1 MADEEQWL
9 ALLHAEDVDGFNG
22 KRTERTRLELFAAD
36 FAGLKLVGV
45 DLSNANLEKSD
56 LTGTDLTDANL
67 MKANLGGIDGSG
79 AILKDALGLRARFKD
94 AWMDGADL
102 TGADLAQADFAD
114 ANLSGSKGAGVRLA
128 QARLRGVNASGAIWP
143 GADLSEARLHQAN
156 FKGADLRNA
165 DMTEINAGE
174 ADFTDAQLDG
184 VSGSGAKF
192 AGTKLVNAKLNAAR
206 LPGANLTKAD
216 LTGANLAAADLSRA
230 NLAGAILKDAILRG
244 AVLADANLEGAILE
258 GADLSDADM
267 SGLDPS
273 ALGLDDAAVGALS
286 GFGIAFDESAPLL
299 FSDVSIARNGDA
311 VAVVWENPEGEA
323 PPPPPPVDGE
333 DGEEADPEEP
343 RALRFAVLLKGSWK
357 TGVVPVPGE
366 SVLDRQVVAWEDGF
380 RVIVTRSRPEGA
392 ALITASL
399 SIDGVLG
406 AARSVSLGYDPAV
419 RPVMRTDGGKLRMFG
434 LARRGPTF
442 VVHDLTEGDPRPVR
456 SDAVSTARGFMKNH
470 PVLACKGGVVMPVA
484 PTGPGGPRRTPD
496 GFPGTIATA
505 LPVGDDVLALWAVKR
520 VGSVP
525 GGMRFAVI
533 GRRHAPKEEVLGRK
547 AGVVALAAIEGPE
560 AAEVYW
566 VEAGQDG
573 LGETVL
579 MHVTLP
585 GGEPDAMDAPE
596 DITEM
601 EVSPG
606 VIGLVLSDGSLVVLD
621 AATGRRLGT
630 NPG

>member
-1 MADEEQWL
+1 MADEDPWL
-9 ALLHAEDVDGFNG
+9 TLLQAEDVDGFNA
-22 KRTERTRLELFAAD
+22 KRTERTRIELFAAD
-36 FAGLKLVGV
+36 LSGKTLTGV

-67 MKANLGGIDGSG
+67 MKTNLAGIDGSG

-165 DMTEINAGE
+165 DLTEVGAGE

-184 VSGSGAKF
+184 VSGSGAKLGG
-192 AGTKLVNAKLNAAR
+192 AKLVNAKLNAAR

-244 AVLADANLEGAILE
+244 AVLADANLEGAVLD

-267 SGLDPS
+267 TGLDPS
-273 ALGLDDAAVGALS
+273 ALGLDDAAVGSLS
-286 GFGIAFDESAPLL
+286 GFGITYDDSAPLL

-333 DGEEADPEEP
+333 EEQEPEEP
-343 RALRFAVLLKGSWK
+343 RVLRFAVLRGGQWK

-366 SVLDRQVVAWEDGF
+366 SVLDRQVVPWADGF
-380 RVIVTRSRPEGA
+380 RIVVTRSRPEGA
-392 ALITASL
+392 ALLTATL
-399 SIDGVLG
+399 SVDGVLG
-406 AARSVSLGYDPAV
+406 TARAVSLGYDPAV

-456 SDAVSTARGFMKNH
+456 SDGASTARGFMKNH

-484 PTGPGGPRRTPD
+484 HTGPAGPRRTPET
-496 GFPGTIATA
+496 FPGTIATA

-520 VGSVP
+520 AGSVP

-533 GRRHAPKEEVLGRK
+533 GRRHAPKEEILGRK
-547 AGVVALAAIEGPE
+547 AGVVALGAIEGPE
-560 AAEVYW
+560 AASVYW

-573 LGETVL
+573 LGATVL
-579 MHVTLP
+579 MTCRLP
-585 GGEPDAMDAPE
+585 GGEPDEIDAPA

-606 VIGLVLSDGSLVVLD
+606 VIGLVVSDGTLVVLD
-621 AATGRRLGT
+621 PETGRKLGT
-630 NPG
+630 SPS